1 MAESDQ
7 NPNPLK
13 KGDLIIVKVAPL
25 YEKTY
30 FYEITSAGEKLIRA
44 NLYNSPKVRKSWST
58 EEFEALMKHGIVRPA
73 EEHEKPEHGSGSEL
87 T

>member
-1 MAESDQ
+1 MAESKE
-7 NPNPLK
+7 NPNHPK
-13 KGDLIIVKVAPL
+13 KGDLIVVKVAPL

-44 NLYNSPKVRKSWST
+44 SLFNSPKVRKTWSCD
-58 EEFEALMKHGIVRPA
+58 EFEALLKHGIVRLA
-73 EEHEKPEHGSGSEL
+73 EDHEKPEHGSGSEL